1 MYTMT
6 ESQKVY
12 LLSILHSI
20 PTSKRNDFLH
30 SEMKNF
36 ALYDSE
42 IQAASEDILSEFN
55 RGVGIL
61 NSKQFENLIE
71 EQQIKPD
78 VSSIRRRLGI
88 YEIKEDYQENIV
100 MFFQNFAKANE
111 SIDVSELDLKFKG
124 IQVASRDNFNTI
136 INQGWTGDWDLNP
149 DNINI
154 RNVQVASMN
163 DEGQFPRGYYLNAEI
178 IKIEP
183 INYPE
188 KIRYRIFISNPK
200 IINTGNRNVKFIA
213 QPVRYIR

>member
-1 MYTMT
+1 MT
-6 ESQKVY
+6 TSQKVY
-12 LLSILHSI
+12 LLFKLHSI
-20 PTSKRNDFLH
+20 PESKRNEFLH
-30 SEMKNF
+30 IEMKNF
-36 ALYDSE
+36 ALTENE
-42 IQAASEDILSEFN
+42 IEIEYNNVLSEFN
-55 RGVGIL
+55 SSIGIL
-61 NSKQFENLIE
+61 NSKQFENLIGE
-71 EQQIKPD
+71 EQIKHD
-78 VSSIRRRLGI
+78 ITNIRRRLGI

-100 MFFQNFAKANE
+100 FFFQNFAKANE
-111 SIDVSELDLKFKG
+111 AIDVNELDLEFKG

-149 DNINI
+149 ENISI

-163 DEGQFPRGYYLNAEI
+163 DDGQFPRGYYLNAEI
-178 IKIEP
+178 VKIEA

>member
-1 MYTMT
+1 MT

-42 IQAASEDILSEFN
+42 IQAESQYILSEFN

-61 NSKQFENLIE
+61 SSKQFENLIE
-71 EQQIKPD
+71 EQKTKPD

-100 MFFQNFAKANE
+100 VFFQNFAKANE

-149 DNINI
+149 ENVNI

-163 DEGQFPRGYYLNAEI
+163 DDGQFPRGYYLNAEI
-178 IKIEP
+178 VKIEP

>member
-1 MYTMT
+1 MT